1 MYKVLNVLGVLFAIW
16 FALTSWAWLY
26 YIALYISYPF
36 GVISLLIYLYSPY
49 SYAKS
54 AIKVILCIGLA
65 VSIVALLAYK

>member
-1 MYKVLNVLGVLFAIW
+1 MYKVLNIFGVIFAIW

-36 GVISLLIYLYSPY
+36 GVISLLIDFYSPF

-54 AIKVILCIGLA
+54 TIKIILYIGLA
-65 VSIVALLAYK
+65 VSIAALLAYR